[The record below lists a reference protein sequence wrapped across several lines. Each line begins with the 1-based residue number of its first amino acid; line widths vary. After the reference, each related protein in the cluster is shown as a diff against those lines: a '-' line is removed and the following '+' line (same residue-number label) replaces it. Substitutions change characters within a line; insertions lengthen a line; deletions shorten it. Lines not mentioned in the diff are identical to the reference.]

1 VSRLLMSYLVLEGYA
16 DVADSFEAETLQA
29 KAERPSAS
37 IDERMA
43 IRKAILSGDIAAAIE
58 QCNSLYPDLFD
69 QPRHAAL
76 FFLIQQQRLIELIR
90 AGQIE
95 PAIAFARQELAP
107 RAQQQPAF
115 LLELER
121 IISLLAFER
130 PEVQS
135 PYAALLSQQQRQAV
149 ASQFN
154 VALLAQQTS
163 ASQAPQP
170 NSRIVALMRRMTAL
184 QQQAACSH
192 ILPSLQ
198 LSTVPAK
205 HPRPAVAAT
214 ASSSLS
220 SSPAAAAAP
229 AMDGHHAAGGNSHRD
244 NSVTRSSSNASNS
257 SSSSS
262 AGMAPTR
269 SASLSL
275 SSSSSILPSP
285 PHGGSDIGSAVA
297 SVMRRAS
304 VPAPVA
310 GARSGRHA
318 RGGRRSEGGEGGHTG
333 SSASGEDYEMV

>member
-1 VSRLLMSYLVLEGYA
+1 MSYLVLEGYA

-163 ASQAPQP
+163 ASQVPQP

-184 QQQAACSH
+184 QQQVACSH
-192 ILPSLQ
+192 VVPSLQ

-214 ASSSLS
+214 LS
-220 SSPAAAAAP
+220 SSSGAAASL
-229 AMDGHHAAGGNSHRD
+229 DGQHAAGANSHSGNSVAH
-244 NSVTRSSSNASNS
+244 SSSTAS
-257 SSSSS
+257 SSSSRS
-262 AGMAPTR
+262 AAMAPSR
-269 SASLSL
+269 SASVSL
-275 SSSSSILPSP
+275 SSSSSITSPSS
-285 PHGGSDIGSAVA
+285 PHSGNDIGGAVA

-304 VPAPVA
+304 VPASVA
-310 GARSGRHA
+310 AARSVRQA
-318 RGGRRSEGGEGGHTG
+318 RGGRRSEGGGGAAGGGESGHG
-333 SSASGEDYEMV
+333 SSSTSGEDYEMV